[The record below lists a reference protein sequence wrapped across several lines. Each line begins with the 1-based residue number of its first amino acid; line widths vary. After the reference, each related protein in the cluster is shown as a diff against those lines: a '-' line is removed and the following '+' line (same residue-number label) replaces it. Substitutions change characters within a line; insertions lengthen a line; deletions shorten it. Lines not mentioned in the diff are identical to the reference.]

1 MYIYIIIFV
10 LIEFGGVITSVGILY
25 KRKSFD
31 SISKS
36 VYDSR
41 VANT

>member
-10 LIEFGGVITSVGILY
+10 LIEFGGVITSVGFLY
-25 KRKSFD
+25 KRKLFD